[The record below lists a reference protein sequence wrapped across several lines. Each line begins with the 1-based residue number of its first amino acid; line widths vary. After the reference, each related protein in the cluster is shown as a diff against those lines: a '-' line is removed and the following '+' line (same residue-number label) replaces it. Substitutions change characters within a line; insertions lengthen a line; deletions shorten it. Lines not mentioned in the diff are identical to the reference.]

1 MGDVCSVK
9 VAARRD
15 ASEADCIRLQ
25 QLAQQVGKYPGGYL
39 MACLHPRSE
48 EYVGDVCSVKVAARR
63 DASEVSTAVRQIS
76 WGHS

>member
-25 QLAQQVGKYPGGYL
+25 QLAQQVSKYLGGVL
-39 MACLHPRSE
+39 DGLLPSRIRGIRGGCVFCQGWQLGGML
-48 EYVGDVCSVKVAARR
+48 VKLTL
-63 DASEVSTAVRQIS
+63 SGYNS
-76 WGHS
+76 

>member
-25 QLAQQVGKYPGGYL
+25 QLAQQVSKYPWVGVLDGLLPSRIRGIRGG
-39 MACLHPRSE
+39 CVFCQGGS
-48 EYVGDVCSVKVAARR
+48 
-63 DASEVSTAVRQIS
+63 
-76 WGHS
+76 